1 TLMLKDL
8 VQECKVEQSALT
20 KCMNKNLALCSSNME
35 TVKADMLKLFALFEK
50 LDNRLS
56 EMEIDLSRM
65 FSFGSETLGTKGKT
79 AAMILLN
86 DYNINTENFRLN
98 SPNSLNNSNPL
109 QPSQILPLTNNSD
122 TSIHD
127 KNAALSTNKNIIEEN
142 LLV

>member
-1 TLMLKDL
+1 MVDTLMLKDL

-65 FSFGSETLGTKGKT
+65 FSFGSETLGTKC
-79 AAMILLN
+79 
-86 DYNINTENFRLN
+86 
-98 SPNSLNNSNPL
+98 
-109 QPSQILPLTNNSD
+109 
-122 TSIHD
+122 
-127 KNAALSTNKNIIEEN
+127 
-142 LLV
+142 